1 MMPMDL
7 NNIDIIKFKNAD
19 YCYIISGIRKSE
31 TLKLFQN
38 IDFTEKSATL

>member
-1 MMPMDL
+1 MDL

-31 TLKLFQN
+31 TYTQNTQN